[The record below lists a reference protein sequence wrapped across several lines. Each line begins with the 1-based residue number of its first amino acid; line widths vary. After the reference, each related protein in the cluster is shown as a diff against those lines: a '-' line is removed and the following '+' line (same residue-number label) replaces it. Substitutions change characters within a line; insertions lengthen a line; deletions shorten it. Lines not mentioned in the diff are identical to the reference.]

1 MRRNCLI
8 LLVTLPLLPLIFSCH
23 KDHSGSGLSS
33 PGGTPPVLN
42 TVAISSITDSG
53 AICEGN
59 FTVDGTLSIT
69 TRGIEW
75 DTNASFPNHLL
86 LTAGGGIGDYKGTL
100 TGLVANT
107 RYYARAFAGTD
118 TSTYF
123 GNVLSF
129 TTTYTAGKFLVTTI
143 AGTGA
148 AGFDNGDTAH
158 ATFYLPQGAATDQ
171 AGNIYIADFK
181 NHAIRKITPGGEVS
195 TFVTLGGVPNDIVTD
210 SAGNIYVAEV
220 DYKILK
226 ITPAGQVS
234 TFAGSGLQGHVDA
247 TGTAAKF
254 YGPITIAIDAAGNL
268 FVGDYDNF
276 RKITP
281 AGVVTTLQNYF
292 PGAFCIAIAV
302 DRQNNIFE
310 SSGYALVKVDS
321 SGSETFLA
329 GTGKPGFSNGTGT
342 AAAFSFLNE
351 LRLDGGQNLIGSDAQ
366 NNRIRMITRDG
377 VVSTLA
383 GTGAVG
389 AQDGNSAIAT
399 FNGPTGLAV
408 DNAGNIIVPDYYN
421 NKIRKISPL

>member
-1 MRRNCLI
+1 MRRICLI
-8 LLVTLPLLPLIFSCH
+8 LLVSLSALILSCH
-23 KDHSGSGLSS
+23 KDHSGSKSASGA
-33 PGGTPPVLN
+33 GTPPVLQ
-42 TVAISSITDSG
+42 TVAVSSISDSG
-53 AICEGN
+53 AVCEGN
-59 FTVDGTLSIT
+59 FTVDGTLEIT

-75 DTNASFPNHLL
+75 DTNASFPNRLL
-86 LTAGGGIGDYKGTL
+86 VTAGSGIGDYTGTL
-100 TGLVANT
+100 TGLMANT

-118 TSTYF
+118 TSSYF
-123 GNVLSF
+123 GNTLTF
-129 TTTYTAGKFLVTTI
+129 TTTFTPGKYLVSTI
-143 AGTGA
+143 AGTGE

-158 ATFYLPQGAATDQ
+158 ATFYLPQGAALDQ

-181 NHAIRKITPGGEVS
+181 NQAIRKITPGGIVS
-195 TFVTLGGVPNDIVTD
+195 TFVTLSGVPNDIVTD
-210 SAGNIYVAEV
+210 TAGNIYVAEV

-234 TFAGSGLQGHVDA
+234 TFAGTGTQGHVDA
-247 TGTAAKF
+247 IGAAAKF
-254 YGPITIAIDAAGNL
+254 YGPVTIAIDAAGNL
-268 FVGDYDNF
+268 YVGDYNNF

-302 DRQNNIFE
+302 DKQSNIFE

-321 SGSETFLA
+321 LGNETFLA
-329 GTGKPGFSNGTGT
+329 GTGKPGFSNGTGS

-351 LRLDGGQNLIGSDAQ
+351 LRLDAGQNLIGSDAQ

-377 VVSTLA
+377 VVTTLA
-383 GTGAVG
+383 GTGAIG

-399 FNGPTGLAV
+399 FNGPTGLAI
-408 DNAGNIIVPDYYN
+408 DNAGNIVVPDYYN